1 MLHTWLYEQC
11 IIATTLFMEIVVDIM
26 SSIEE
31 MFARLSRQVR
41 FKPTSTF
48 MNLHQ
53 KKGQLVCEHM
63 MKVIAYFNELE
74 NLGAQINAETK
85 NYMVLNTLSD
95 TLALFK
101 INYELNKKN
110 CTLAALMKDLQITK
124 NILKKKNS
132 ISLEANRAE
141 GPSSFKPNTKAKGKN
156 NNKKKGSG
164 STTPK
169 KEKF

>member
-1 MLHTWLYEQC
+1 MLHIWLYEQC

-41 FKPTSTF
+41 FEPTSTF

-74 NLGAQINAETK
+74 NLGA
-85 NYMVLNTLSD
+85 
-95 TLALFK
+95 
-101 INYELNKKN
+101 
-110 CTLAALMKDLQITK
+110 
-124 NILKKKNS
+124 
-132 ISLEANRAE
+132 
-141 GPSSFKPNTKAKGKN
+141 
-156 NNKKKGSG
+156 
-164 STTPK
+164 
-169 KEKF
+169 